1 MAWQGQFKMVN
12 TIARIKKMGK
22 DFEVMV
28 DLDNALKFKKG
39 LSTFIEAES
48 NRVFSDSKRGL
59 SAPNSDLM
67 TAFGTD
73 DVSAITQVIVKKGE
87 ILVTQEHRDEE
98 KEKKMKQVVDI
109 IVRSATDQNG
119 RPYTPDKIKSSL
131 EQAHVNIKNVPAENQ
146 IKEIIMELSKIIPIR
161 IETKTFEV
169 TIPAIYTGQAY
180 SIISPYKE
188 EERWLDNG
196 DLRANV
202 AVSGAMILPFFDK
215 LNSITHGSAQTKE
228 IKE

>member
-1 MAWQGQFKMVN
+1 MVN

-28 DLDNALKFKKG
+28 DLDNALKLKKG
-39 LSTFIEAES
+39 LSTSIEAES

-98 KEKKMKQVVDI
+98 REKKIKQVVDL

-131 EQAHVNIKNVPAENQ
+131 EQGSLK
-146 IKEIIMELSKIIPIR
+146 
-161 IETKTFEV
+161 TK
-169 TIPAIYTGQAY
+169 
-180 SIISPYKE
+180 
-188 EERWLDNG
+188 L
-196 DLRANV
+196 
-202 AVSGAMILPFFDK
+202 
-215 LNSITHGSAQTKE
+215 SAQRRPPAFRTTSHPIAPKRAACSSCNYRAE
-228 IKE
+228 WTRCTFAAFLPLRLAVF

>member
-1 MAWQGQFKMVN
+1 MNKMVN

-39 LSTFIEAES
+39 LSTSIEAES

-67 TAFGTD
+67 TAFGTN

-98 KEKKMKQVVDI
+98 REKKIKQVVDL

-131 EQAHVNIKNVPAENQ
+131 EQAHVNIKNGPVDSQ
-146 IKEIIMELSKIIPIR
+146 IKDIITELSKLIPIR
-161 IETKTFEV
+161 LETKE
-169 TIPAIYTGQAY
+169 
-180 SIISPYKE
+180 KKL
-188 EERWLDNG
+188 RRLDG
-196 DLRANV
+196 E
-202 AVSGAMILPFFDK
+202 
-215 LNSITHGSAQTKE
+215 E
-228 IKE
+228 IKNF